1 MDLGFFLVTEGKLP
15 GFYDLVLTPVY
26 QLNNIT
32 FSELIKD
39 EMLEMLTNYLARIYQ
54 SCISWTTLENSTNIM
69 VLLCSFFYVGIF
81 VIYGNYLEMLH
92 AAVLYVYN
100 IYIYIAGFQL
110 FLKNIWFQVDGILS
124 LNFYLLLPISFQCM
138 LYSY

>member
-100 IYIYIAGFQL
+100 IYIYSWFSVVSKEYMIPSRWYSFSQFL
-110 FLKNIWFQVDGILS
+110 FITSHFLS
-124 LNFYLLLPISFQCM
+124 VYVI
-138 LYSY
+138 

>member
-32 FSELIKD
+32 FSVLRKD

-81 VIYGNYLEMLH
+81 VIYGNYLEMFH

-100 IYIYIAGFQL
+100 IYIYIYSWFSVVSKEYMIPSRWYSFSQFL
-110 FLKNIWFQVDGILS
+110 FITSHFLS
-124 LNFYLLLPISFQCM
+124 VYVI
-138 LYSY
+138 

>member
-81 VIYGNYLEMLH
+81 VIYGNYLEMFH

-100 IYIYIAGFQL
+100 IYIYIYSWFSVVSKEYMIPSRWYSFSQFL
-110 FLKNIWFQVDGILS
+110 FITSHFLS
-124 LNFYLLLPISFQCM
+124 VYVI
-138 LYSY
+138 

>member
-32 FSELIKD
+32 FSVLRKD

-100 IYIYIAGFQL
+100 IYIYSWFSVVSKEYMIPSRWYSFSQFL
-110 FLKNIWFQVDGILS
+110 FITSHFLS
-124 LNFYLLLPISFQCM
+124 VYVI
-138 LYSY
+138 

>member
-69 VLLCSFFYVGIF
+69 VLLCSFFYIGIF
-81 VIYGNYLEMLH
+81 VIYGNYLEMFH

-100 IYIYIAGFQL
+100 IYIYIYSWFSVVSKEYMIPSRWYSFSQFL
-110 FLKNIWFQVDGILS
+110 FITSHFLS
-124 LNFYLLLPISFQCM
+124 VYVI
-138 LYSY
+138 

>member
-81 VIYGNYLEMLH
+81 VIYGNYLEMFH

-100 IYIYIAGFQL
+100 IYIYSWFSVVSKEYMIPSRWYSFSQFL
-110 FLKNIWFQVDGILS
+110 FITSHFLS
-124 LNFYLLLPISFQCM
+124 VYVI
-138 LYSY
+138 